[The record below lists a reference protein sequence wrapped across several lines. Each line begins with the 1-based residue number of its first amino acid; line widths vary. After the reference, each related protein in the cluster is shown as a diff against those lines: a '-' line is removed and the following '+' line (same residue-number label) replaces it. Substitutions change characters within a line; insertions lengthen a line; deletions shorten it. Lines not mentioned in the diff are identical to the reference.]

1 MSAGVLGLS
10 EFSLRMLSEGRF
22 QSIAWTRNSA
32 EVVLVTQLLKDI
44 LEMKALLIL
53 YLWSA

>member
-22 QSIAWTRNSA
+22 QSIAWTRHSA
-32 EVVLVTQLLKDI
+32 EIVLVTQHLKDI

-53 YLWSA
+53 